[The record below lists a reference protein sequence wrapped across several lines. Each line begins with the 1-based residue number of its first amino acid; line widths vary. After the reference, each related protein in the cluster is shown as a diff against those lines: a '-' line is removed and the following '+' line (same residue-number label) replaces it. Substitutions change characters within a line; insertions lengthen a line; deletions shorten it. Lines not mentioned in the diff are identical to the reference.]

1 MPGKQS
7 HPTVAIL
14 VLAAGSSSRMG
25 TSKQMLTLHG
35 KSLLANSV
43 ELARS
48 ASTRVLVVLG
58 SEAERHRAALG
69 PLETD
74 VIVNEEW
81 TKGMGSSLKAGI
93 KKLNEDPPE
102 AVLIMVCD
110 QPAVTI
116 VHLQA
121 MIHSYRS
128 LQKKVV
134 ATTYGFTTGVPVLFD
149 WSLSEELLSIPDQGG
164 AKAVIMKHASELS
177 TIPLAGGEI
186 DLDTPEAYE
195 EYKEYK
201 GKH

>member
-1 MPGKQS
+1 
-7 HPTVAIL
+7 
-14 VLAAGSSSRMG
+14 MG
-25 TSKQMLTLHG
+25 ASKQLLTLHG

-43 ELARS
+43 DLARS

-69 PLETD
+69 PLAAD

-93 KKLNEDPPE
+93 TKLNEDPPE

-110 QPAVTI
+110 QPAVT
-116 VHLQA
+116 VAHLQA
-121 MIHSYRS
+121 MIHAYLS
-128 LQKKVV
+128 LQKKIV
-134 ATTYGFTTGVPVLFD
+134 ATTYGSTAGVPVVFD
-149 WSLSEELLSIPDQGG
+149 WSLSGELLSIPDDGG
-164 AKAVIMKHASELS
+164 AKGVIMKYVSELS

-195 EYKEYK
+195 EYK

>member
-1 MPGKQS
+1 
-7 HPTVAIL
+7 
-14 VLAAGSSSRMG
+14 MG
-25 TSKQMLTLHG
+25 TSKQLLTING

-43 ELARS
+43 QLAKS
-48 ASTRVLVVLG
+48 ASTRVVVVLG

-69 PLETD
+69 PLEAN

-93 KKLNEDPPE
+93 KKLCENPPE
-102 AVLIMVCD
+102 AVLIMACD

-116 VHLQA
+116 AHLQA
-121 MIHSYRS
+121 MIHAYFS
-128 LQKKVV
+128 LQKRVV
-134 ATTYGFTTGVPVLFD
+134 ATSYGSTAGVPVLFD
-149 WSLSEELLSIPDQGG
+149 WSLSEELHSIPDDGG
-164 AKAVIMKHASELS
+164 AKGVIMKYVSELS

-195 EYKEYK
+195 EYK